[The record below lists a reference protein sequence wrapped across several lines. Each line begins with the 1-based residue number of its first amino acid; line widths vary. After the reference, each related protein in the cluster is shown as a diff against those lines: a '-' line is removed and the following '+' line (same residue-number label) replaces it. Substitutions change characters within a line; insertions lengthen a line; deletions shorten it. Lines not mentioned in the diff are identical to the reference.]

1 MFDNIANSDLYFFPH
16 DAEVQEFFTDVQTFY
31 GRSRIAAE
39 TLIQATGSM
48 PRRRRNRRGISVR
61 FGSTEFLKINAAR
74 YDWRDLY
81 HNLLT
86 FTWPQ
91 FAGLILAIYLLVNL
105 FFGLLYFLAPGSIA
119 EMRPYS
125 FADAFFFSVETLATV
140 GYGHMYPQSSYGHWV
155 ATLEIML
162 GMFGMA
168 VITGL
173 IFIRFARPTARIV
186 FSKTA
191 VFSRFDGKPT
201 LMIRV
206 ANLRHHPMMEVKF
219 RMLATRAI
227 LTKEGEEIV
236 IFPQLKLVF
245 DRMAVFPAAVT
256 LRHQIDE
263 ASPLYGLRPDEYAE
277 HFVRVQASVACV
289 DSVISASVY
298 LQQSYDSSQIELNR
312 RFVEIYSEMSDGAFA
327 VDYSKI
333 HDTEPVPRE
342 FELGEDGLVPTT
354 DNLVP
359 SRASSHAASTRSTRS

>member
-1 MFDNIANSDLYFFPH
+1 
-16 DAEVQEFFTDVQTFY
+16 
-31 GRSRIAAE
+31 
-39 TLIQATGSM
+39 M
-48 PRRRRNRRGISVR
+48 PRRRHRRRGVSVR

-91 FAGLILAIYLLVNL
+91 FAGLILAIYLLINL
-105 FFGLLYFLAPGSIA
+105 FFALLYFLAPGSIA

-140 GYGHMYPQSSYGHWV
+140 GYGHMYPESFYGHMV
-155 ATLEIML
+155 ATLEIMV

-191 VFSRFDGKPT
+191 VISQFDGKPT
-201 LMIRV
+201 LMVRV
-206 ANLRHHPMMEVKF
+206 ANLRHHPMVEVKF
-219 RMLATRAI
+219 RMVTTRLI

-236 IFPQLKLVF
+236 IFPQIKLVF

-263 ASPLYGLRPDEYAE
+263 TSPLYGLRPDEYAE
-277 HFVRVQASVACV
+277 HFVRVQPSVACV
-289 DSVISASVY
+289 DSVISSSVY
-298 LQQSYDSSQIELNR
+298 LQQSYDSSQIEWNR
-312 RFVEIYSEMSDGAFA
+312 RFVEIYSDMPDGVFA

-342 FELGEDGLVPTT
+342 FELGEDGKVPTT
-354 DNLVP
+354 DSLVA
-359 SRASSHAASTRSTRS
+359 SRATNHTPSTRSTRS